1 MHPNHQ
7 DGQIKTDHFLINT
20 GIFQG
25 DSLSGLLSILLL
37 LPPPWLMNTS
47 NIGYRINRQGDF
59 ILHLLFMVDLKV
71 FAANNNQVA
80 SMMKIVNKFGD
91 NIGMSF
97 RIDKCKKL
105 TIQRGK
111 IVHMENIR
119 IDDEELKLLELNQ
132 QHKS

>member
-1 MHPNHQ
+1 MRLNHQ

-97 RIDKCKKL
+97 GIDKCKKL

-111 IVHMENIR
+111 IVHMENIQ

-132 QHKS
+132 QYKS

>member
-1 MHPNHQ
+1 
-7 DGQIKTDHFLINT
+7 
-20 GIFQG
+20 
-25 DSLSGLLSILLL
+25 
-37 LPPPWLMNTS
+37 
-47 NIGYRINRQGDF
+47 
-59 ILHLLFMVDLKV
+59 MVDLKV

-97 RIDKCKKL
+97 GIDKCKKL

-111 IVHMENIR
+111 IVHMESIQ

-132 QHKS
+132 QYKS